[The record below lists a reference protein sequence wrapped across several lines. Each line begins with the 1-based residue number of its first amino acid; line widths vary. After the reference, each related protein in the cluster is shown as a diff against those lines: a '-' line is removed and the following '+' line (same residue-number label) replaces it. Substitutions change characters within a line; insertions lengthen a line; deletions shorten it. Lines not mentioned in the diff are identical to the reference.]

1 MHSLILPY
9 ADSQGNDI
17 MKSMNNNIKCI
28 LPNNMKTAIT
38 YTATVFD
45 TKFHINDATKN
56 QHGQDSINYNKCP
69 KPTCNEDDIL

>member
-1 MHSLILPY
+1 
-9 ADSQGNDI
+9 
-17 MKSMNNNIKCI
+17 
-28 LPNNMKTAIT
+28 MKTAIT